1 MRKLVSLLLVL
12 AMMLGVSAAFAA
24 ETTIVGTP
32 RNETLIV
39 EMQNPTQ
46 TAGQFSPMMQ
56 GTNMGTGI
64 QQLLWGNLYEIDT
77 VKGEQFPSL
86 AAEFPKSNEDFTEHT
101 IAIRQGI
108 KWSDGVDFTAK
119 DVHYTMNLM
128 LTNPE
133 APSHGYY
140 QQIFES
146 IDLVDDYTIKIKTKE
161 SFPLLAESIG
171 VLIWGNDLR
180 VVPEHIYSKEENPVM
195 FKNSNPVVTGPY
207 TVKQFDELGNWILYE
222 LREDAIYS
230 DVGVV
235 TGKVPK
241 AKYVLFQ
248 TFGDD
253 ATRTMTMVSNLV
265 DIMVEVSPE
274 NWEVMKTNPKAA
286 MWYPEYPYALFDDP
300 CSKGIAF
307 NNAKPPFSDKN
318 FRWALA
324 LAMDFKEV
332 SMNIFDGAGRA
343 SVLQIPATASMQEL
357 YYKPMEEWLENFELE
372 DGYKP
377 FNTNYAREM
386 AEILKAQGIEV
397 PDDDALLD
405 DMFGIGSWKH
415 DPEQATK
422 LLQKAG
428 LELKDGKWYWEGE
441 PFKFTCNIL
450 ADTEAQAGRGGQA
463 AVDQWVKFGLDVTPV
478 KMTHTAFTNANSLG
492 EFDVGDY
499 WPSCAIIRNL
509 YRQINGWDA
518 DLIKPIGERSSGGN
532 GERLNSPALTEKIHE
547 LARYSSQD
555 EKSYEISTEIL
566 KIFVEELP
574 FIGFHSGTKFV
585 PTNNTYWTNYPTSEN
600 PYNGPWWWWS
610 AFKYI
615 LPHIEPVQ

>member
-1 MRKLVSLLLVL
+1 MKKLLALLLSAVMLLSLGTAL
-12 AMMLGVSAAFAA
+12 AG
-24 ETTIVGTP
+24 ETTVVGTP

-46 TAGQFSPMMQ
+46 TAGQFNPMMQ

-86 AAEFPKSNEDFTEHT
+86 AESFPESNADFTEHT
-101 IAIRQGI
+101 IKIRKGI
-108 KWSDGVDFTAK
+108 KWSDGVDFSAK

-128 LTNPE
+128 LTNPD
-133 APSHGYY
+133 ARSHSYY
-140 QQIFES
+140 QQIFQS
-146 IDLVDDYTIKIKTKE
+146 IEMVDDYTLKIVTKK

-180 VVPEHIYSKEENPVM
+180 VVPEHIYSKLDNPLT
-195 FKNSNPVVTGPY
+195 FKDSNPVVTGPY
-207 TVKQFDELGNWILYE
+207 TVKQYDELGNWIYYV
-222 LREDAIYS
+222 LREDAQFS

-235 TGKVPK
+235 TGTVPK
-241 AKYVLFQ
+241 AKNVLFQ

-253 ATRTMTMVSNLV
+253 ATRTMTMLSNNV

-274 NWEVMKTNPKAA
+274 NWEVMKTNSKAA

-307 NNAKPPFSDKN
+307 NCSKAPFSDPN
-318 FRWALA
+318 FRWGLA

-386 AEILKAQGIEV
+386 AEILGKQGIAM

-405 DMFGIGSWKH
+405 DMFGIGCWKH

-428 LELKDGKWYWEGE
+428 LELKDGKWFYEGQ
-441 PFKFTCNIL
+441 PFSFTCNIL

-463 AVDQWVKFGLDVTPV
+463 AVDQWLKFGLDVTPV
-478 KMTHTAFTNANSLG
+478 KMTHTNFTNAESMG
-492 EFDVGDY
+492 EFDVGAY

-518 DLIKPIGERSSGGN
+518 DLIKPIGELSAGGN
-532 GERLNSPALTEKIHE
+532 GERLNSPELTEKIHE
-547 LARYSSQD
+547 LSGVSSQD
-555 EKSYEISTEIL
+555 ERSYELSTEIL
-566 KIFVEELP
+566 KIFVKELP

-615 LPHIEPVQ
+615 LPHIEPAQ